1 MNKVNKDDRIQKS
14 ILTLP
19 EGIQE
24 HVKEAV
30 DRFSRIPTLTEDEVV
45 DFATFMV
52 DVTQNKH
59 LLDLIRQI
67 NLVSPEDMKKIFQIV
82 SDWSIVDAICLS
94 IVIKGR
100 VKIIEKFEKLLN
112 EEAKEKPD
120 MHELLESSLAY

>member
-1 MNKVNKDDRIQKS
+1 M
-14 ILTLP
+14 
-19 EGIQE
+19 
-24 HVKEAV
+24 KEAV